1 MNRELNEPILP
12 DDYPVYGGYLYVVD
26 GKVFRSDWDCIT
38 VRRLK
43 LALGVKEIR
52 RCDMVG
58 RGYFDNSEVIDELS
72 KAHLEDVSVNSSNHK
87 VRRRRKSRRIR

>member
-1 MNRELNEPILP
+1 MSRELNEPILP

-58 RGYFDNSEVIDELS
+58 RGYFDNSEVTDE
-72 KAHLEDVSVNSSNHK
+72 AHLEDVSPVNSSNHK